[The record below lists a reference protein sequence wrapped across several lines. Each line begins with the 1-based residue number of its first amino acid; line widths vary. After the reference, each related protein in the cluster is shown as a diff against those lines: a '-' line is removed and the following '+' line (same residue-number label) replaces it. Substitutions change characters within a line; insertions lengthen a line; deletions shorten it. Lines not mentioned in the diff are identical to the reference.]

1 MESNMKRFLTMLA
14 LGMLAFQSSTST
26 VKAIDTSYAISMTT
40 PASTDV
46 LYANTSITI
55 AGDVNWPFYKNDID
69 QVEVIVF
76 DANTLAVK
84 YYDSNAITNSYS
96 SSCDYS
102 TVVNTIT
109 SSGRYGVIIRAS
121 INNVVMNQK
130 TYFVYVN

>member
-1 MESNMKRFLTMLA
+1 MKRFFAMLA
-14 LGMLAFQSSTST
+14 FGMLAIQSTANCAQ
-26 VKAIDTSYAISMTT
+26 AIDTSYVVTMTT

-46 LYANTSITI
+46 LYANISFTI
-55 AGDVNWPFYKNDID
+55 AGDVDWPFYKNDID

-76 DANTLAVK
+76 DANTLALK

-109 SSGRYGVIIRAS
+109 SSGSYGVIIRAS
-121 INNVVMNQK
+121 INNVVMNQN